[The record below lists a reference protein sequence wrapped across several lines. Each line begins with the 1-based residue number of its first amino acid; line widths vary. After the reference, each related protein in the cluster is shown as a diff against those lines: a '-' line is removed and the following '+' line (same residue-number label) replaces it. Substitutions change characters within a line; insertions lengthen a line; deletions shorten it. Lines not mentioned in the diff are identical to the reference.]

1 MKDEKRLNKKIIR
14 NLITINNNSS
24 FSKLL
29 GCKIT
34 DLSYGYAK
42 SKLKI
47 DGKKHFNWLKT
58 VHGGVIWS
66 LADHTAGAVGSTID
80 KGSVALQ
87 TSFNFLAMVK
97 PGETIISEARLINET
112 SQTIIVEMK
121 VSLENGKI
129 IGLGTVTGIKL

>member
-1 MKDEKRLNKKIIR
+1 MKDEKRLNKKKVH
-14 NLITINNNSS
+14 NLITINNNSG

-29 GCKIT
+29 GCKIIE
-34 DLSYGYAK
+34 LSYGYAK

-47 DGKKHFNWLKT
+47 DAKHLNWLKT

-66 LADHTAGAVGSTID
+66 LADHTAGALGSTLNR
-80 KGSVALQ
+80 GAVSLQ
-87 TSFNFLAMVK
+87 TTFNFLAMVK
-97 PGETIISEARLINET
+97 LGQTIISEARLINET
-112 SQTIIVEMK
+112 SKTVMIEMK